1 MGFVAKKKKKDAPV
15 DVPRTRKALAICL
28 AATAVLTALDL
39 GSKSWALDALSTERL
54 GDPGPVCEPDE
65 NGYMTMQRGRAEAI
79 VLVEG
84 NLELRYAENCGAAFG
99 LLREADGWVRHSVF
113 GLAAVAASIAL
124 LMMFARGRGGSWF
137 AYAVP
142 FIVSGAIGNLVDRIR
157 YGYVVDF
164 IRLHWEGEIL
174 SMREWPTF
182 NIADITITAGVVML
196 LIDGWLEGREEK
208 KAAAAAAAA
217 KSSEA
222 ASES

>member
-1 MGFVAKKKKKDAPV
+1 MGFVAKKKKKDV
-15 DVPRTRKALAICL
+15 SNDVPRSRRALAICL
-28 AATAVLTALDL
+28 AVTAALTALDL

-65 NGYMTMQRGRAEAI
+65 NGYMTMQRGRAEAM

-99 LLREADGWVRHSVF
+99 LLRDADGWIRHSVF

-124 LMMFARGRGGSWF
+124 LVMFARGRGGNWF

-164 IRLHWEGEIL
+164 IRLHWDGEIL

-182 NIADITITAGVVML
+182 NIADVTITMGVVML
-196 LIDGWLEGREEK
+196 LIDGWLEGRAE
-208 KAAAAAAAA
+208 KAAAAAAKPETEA
-217 KSSEA
+217 SSA
-222 ASES
+222 NG

>member
-1 MGFVAKKKKKDAPV
+1 MGFVAKKKKKDAPN
-15 DVPRTRKALAICL
+15 DVPRSRRALAICL
-28 AATAVLTALDL
+28 AVTAALTALDL

-54 GDPGPVCEPDE
+54 GDPGPVCEPDD
-65 NGYMTMQRGRAEAI
+65 NGYMSMQRGRGEPI
-79 VLVEG
+79 VLIDG

-99 LLREADGWVRHSVF
+99 LLRDADGWVRHSVF

-124 LMMFARGRGGSWF
+124 LLMFARGRGGNWF

-164 IRLHWEGEIL
+164 IRLHWDGEIL

-182 NIADITITAGVVML
+182 NIADVTITAGVVML
-196 LIDGWLEGREEK
+196 LIDGWLEGRAE
-208 KAAAAAAAA
+208 KAAAAAA
-217 KSSEA
+217 KPP
-222 ASES
+222 ESAESAVE

>member
-1 MGFVAKKKKKDAPV
+1 MANKIPKK
-15 DVPRTRKALAICL
+15 VPDDIPRSRRALAICL
-28 AATAVLTALDL
+28 AVTAVLTAVDL
-39 GSKSWALDALSTERL
+39 GSKSWALDTLSTERV

-65 NGYMTMQRGRAEAI
+65 NGYLTMQRGRAESK
-79 VLVEG
+79 VLIEG

-99 LLREADGWVRHSVF
+99 LLRDADSWIRHSVF

-124 LMMFARGRGGSWF
+124 LVMFSRGRGGNWF

-164 IRLHWEGEIL
+164 IRFHWEGEIL

-182 NIADITITAGVVML
+182 NIADITITMGVVML
-196 LIDGWLEGREEK
+196 LIDGWLEGRAEK
-208 KAAAAAAAA
+208 RAEAAAAAA
-217 KSSEA
+217 EA
-222 ASES
+222 SAES